1 MSTHDVVEAYKETLA
16 SREKHIK
23 ETWIGAMEARIVREE
38 LIKCQRA
45 EGVNHYAECKNLA
58 EMYLRMMKTS
68 KVTGYKQIDLS

>member
-1 MSTHDVVEAYKETLA
+1 MSKNDVIDEYKATLA

-23 ETWIGAMEARIVREE
+23 ETWIGAMEARLVREE

-45 EGVNHYAECKNLA
+45 EGVNHYAECKHLA

-68 KVTGYKQIDLS
+68 KVTGYKQIDLA